1 MKKKLIILFTII
13 SFSSLDAKDNLIFF
27 INSALEKNPKINAER
42 KNLNSVKQNIN
53 ISKSEFLPSITI
65 TGSQTST
72 ETTKI
77 IDQAGSINNDSNRN
91 TETKKV
97 SVEQK
102 IFQGFK
108 GYNNLKISELEYK
121 KANLEYKKV
130 EQETILKS
138 VSSYYDLILK
148 YKIRNFNLA
157 NIDLFERQVESDKA
171 RLQKGEITLSDLAQ
185 SESSLAG
192 ANAKFIK
199 SETELVASIA
209 EFERINRIQAPKD
222 LNESFQITIVT
233 PQNLKEA
240 LNKSSLN
247 NPSLAIAKINL
258 AISEKELEVKKAN
271 LSPSA
276 ALNYSITENNDLSS
290 TIDENEE
297 ETVKATV
304 TWPLVKGGK
313 NLFDIKKFRFKK
325 EQNKLL
331 LEDKKNEVK
340 TQTSTAWS
348 FFQSSSSILNSTA
361 AQLKAAEIA
370 NEGITLEYDSG
381 NTRTT
386 LELIQSRAL
395 LLDARITN
403 AIAEK
408 DFIVSK
414 LELLKQV
421 GGLNLGAINTP

>member
-1 MKKKLIILFTII
+1 MK
-13 SFSSLDAKDNLIFF
+13 
-27 INSALEKNPKINAER
+27 
-42 KNLNSVKQNIN
+42 
-53 ISKSEFLPSITI
+53 
-65 TGSQTST
+65 
-72 ETTKI
+72 
-77 IDQAGSINNDSNRN
+77 
-91 TETKKV
+91 
-97 SVEQK
+97 
-102 IFQGFK
+102 
-108 GYNNLKISELEYK
+108 
-121 KANLEYKKV
+121 
-130 EQETILKS
+130 
-138 VSSYYDLILK
+138 
-148 YKIRNFNLA
+148 
-157 NIDLFERQVESDKA
+157 
-171 RLQKGEITLSDLAQ
+171 
-185 SESSLAG
+185 
-192 ANAKFIK
+192 
-199 SETELVASIA
+199 
-209 EFERINRIQAPKD
+209 APKD

-233 PQNLKEA
+233 PKNLKEA

-313 NLFDIKKFRFKK
+313 NLYDIKKFRFKK

-381 NTRTT
+381 KYSN
-386 LELIQSRAL
+386 
-395 LLDARITN
+395 N
-403 AIAEK
+403 
-408 DFIVSK
+408 
-414 LELLKQV
+414 
-421 GGLNLGAINTP
+421 P